1 MISNSLPL
9 FIYLSNPLRGNMQ
22 MLPNSNFLIDLW
34 SRDQASDGSRANS
47 TVSLPKMAA
56 SSEILLLK
64 CANFRDE
71 GQFID
76 VRLKVSDG
84 VFTAHRIVL
93 AASSDYFYAMF
104 TNGMKESSQ

>member
-1 MISNSLPL
+1 MHMQILPDSS
-9 FIYLSNPLRGNMQ
+9 FI
-22 MLPNSNFLIDLW
+22 IDLW
-34 SRDQASDGSRANS
+34 SRDQATQASDGSRANS

-64 CANFRDE
+64 CAKFRDE

-84 VFTAHRIVL
+84 VFTAHTLNLNLNFI
-93 AASSDYFYAMF
+93 FI
-104 TNGMKESSQ
+104 